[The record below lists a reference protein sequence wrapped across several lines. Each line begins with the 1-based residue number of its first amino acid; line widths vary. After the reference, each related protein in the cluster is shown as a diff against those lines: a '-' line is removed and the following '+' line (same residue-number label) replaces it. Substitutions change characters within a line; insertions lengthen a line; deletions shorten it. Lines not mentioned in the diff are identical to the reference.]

1 VLKEGLDILLFPA
14 SDSGAGVQR
23 PSSHDDGGDTIDLA
37 LVVRIKAG
45 QSAAWSELIGR
56 YQDRLFAVC
65 VRMVHNRDLATDLTQ
80 DAFVKA
86 IQGIESFDG
95 RSKFSTWMIRVTM
108 NVCLSKLRSEKLRRH
123 ASLDAARGGGAGGAD
138 AGGEGGGSWKDSL
151 PTESGLS
158 GTREPDGGGGVEARA
173 GIAEERAVV
182 MEAFRLLDAEQRAVL
197 ILCDCRGLA
206 YEQIAQVMGVAVGT
220 VKSRVFRARTALRD
234 ITEQLLRERMALAK
248 GPARSS
254 AKDTDTSLKG

>member
-1 VLKEGLDILLFPA
+1 MVFGPTAGGSAGGPA
-14 SDSGAGVQR
+14 SSADEA
-23 PSSHDDGGDTIDLA
+23 DAADLA
-37 LVVRIKAG
+37 LVARIKAG
-45 QSAAWSELIGR
+45 QSVAWSELIGR

-123 ASLDAARGGGAGGAD
+123 ASLDAARGGVAAGDD
-138 AGGEGGGSWKDSL
+138 AGGSWKDAL
-151 PTESGLS
+151 AAGSGLS
-158 GTREPDGGGGVEARA
+158 GTREPDGSEGVEADV
-173 GIAEERAVV
+173 GIREERAVV
-182 MEAFRLLDAEQRAVL
+182 LEAMRLLDAEQRAVL

-206 YEQIAQVMGVAVGT
+206 YEQIAQVLGVAVGT

-234 ITEQLLRERMALAK
+234 ISEQLLREKMAAAK
-248 GPARSS
+248 GRSVGG
-254 AKDTDTSLKG
+254 KRTGNQTRTP